1 MKYYKYIFYII
12 CICAAFICSG
22 CSTFDMHVKNRKSM
36 TAPSLV
42 LIDTFELR
50 DMNYDPHAARE
61 FSEAI
66 RFELFRK
73 GYLSR
78 IISPSKED
86 EKRDMPERARLL
98 CGEYKGDIFVTG
110 VISRRESG
118 FLTDRK
124 ISTGITFL
132 IYNSSGVLLGEGY
145 FSEADSPD
153 MSAAGRKGARKF
165 TGELI
170 SEVWGG

>member
-1 MKYYKYIFYII
+1 MKYYKYFFYII
-12 CICAAFICSG
+12 CVFIFHTG
-22 CSTFDMHVKNRKSM
+22 CSSFDMHVKSRKSM
-36 TAPSLV
+36 AAPTLV
-42 LIDTFELR
+42 LIDIFELR

-66 RFELFRK
+66 RFELFKK
-73 GYLSR
+73 GYSSR
-78 IISPSKED
+78 IISSRSDD
-86 EKRDMPERARLL
+86 EKRDMPERAKLL
-98 CGEYKGDIFVTG
+98 CGEHKGEIFITG
-110 VISRRESG
+110 VISRRETG

-132 IYNSSGVLLGEGY
+132 IYNSSGVLIGEGY
-145 FSEADSPD
+145 FSETDSPD
-153 MSAAGRKGARKF
+153 MSAAGRKSARKF